1 MKLLKVK
8 TQPAPEQSR
17 FDVFISYSRD
27 DDAFVRR
34 LYDALNEKERRAWV
48 DWKGIPPTADW
59 MAARPKPLGDTD
71 GASVREGEEASGV
84 FRGAISRDFV
94 FSAIICAPFS
104 PVVRSGHGIA

>member
-1 MKLLKVK
+1 MKLLKAK

-48 DWKGIPPTADW
+48 DWKGIPPSADW
-59 MAARPKPLGDTD
+59 MAELYAAIQSADNFVLY
-71 GASVREGEEASGV
+71 SVRRLS
-84 FRGAISRDFV
+84 FRRFV
-94 FSAIICAPFS
+94 RVKSNT
-104 PVVRSGHGIA
+104 R